1 MGNLYHKTGD
11 TLSLTCTYTD
21 SSGNPINITSYTIAS
36 KVKAVGF
43 EDTITVT
50 KTNAA
55 NGVFTL
61 SATATDTASWPVTVS
76 IASRL
81 FCDVQFTSGSV
92 VQSSETFQIIVVQDI
107 T

>member
-1 MGNLYHKTGD
+1 MGNIYHKTGD

-21 SSGNPINITSYTIAS
+21 SAGNPIDITSHTIAS

-43 EDTITVT
+43 EDTLTVN
-50 KTNAA
+50 KTDEA
-55 NGVFTL
+55 NGIFIL
-61 SATATDTASWPVTVS
+61 SATATATASWPVTVS
-76 IASRL
+76 TASRL
-81 FCDVQFTSGSV
+81 FCDVQFTLGSV